1 MRIELIIAIEPLST
15 EATFW
20 VPFEPALVYSS
31 RMVVSKFFMFS
42 QILLSE
48 QFVLVCKDLLISCAQ
63 ITQDLVVDTPD
74 MTM

>member
-1 MRIELIIAIEPLST
+1 MRIELIIAIESLST

-31 RMVVSKFFMFS
+31 RMVVSKLFMFS
-42 QILLSE
+42 QVLLSE
-48 QFVLVCKDLLISCAQ
+48 QFVLVCEDFLIPCAQ
-63 ITQDLVVDTPD
+63 VAQDLVVDAPD